1 MQFSSALRAALIA
14 LAVASSRDA
23 PTIQLNPDAG
33 SSSPRLFFIAQDLCS
48 GSSIDTAGA
57 CSAVK
62 SGGCNCSK
70 FDANPRNHSAL
81 RRWWRIVLLFHN
93 LRIEPICLDFVSNH
107 TKERRLAACF
117 DPRQLGVSE

>member
-48 GSSIDTAGA
+48 GSSIDTTGA
-57 CSAVK
+57 ML
-62 SGGCNCSK
+62 GC
-70 FDANPRNHSAL
+70 
-81 RRWWRIVLLFHN
+81 
-93 LRIEPICLDFVSNH
+93 E
-107 TKERRLAACF
+107 ERRL
-117 DPRQLGVSE
+117 QLQQIRC